1 MGEDGAPESA
11 LSGREEGAI
20 LKAGFISLGCAKNLV
35 DTEVMLGLLAERQI
49 EITDDPGQ
57 ADILIVNT
65 CSFIDA
71 AKEESIAT
79 ILQAAEY
86 KQEGKCSVLIVAG
99 CLGQRYRQELLDELP
114 EVDAIVGT
122 GAWHRVNE
130 AIDAVLAGRRLVIA
144 GDSEAIYDH
153 TMPRLITTPAYS
165 SYVKIAEGCS
175 NCCSYCAIPQLR
187 GKFRSRPVE
196 SVVAEVERL
205 VARGAKEINLI
216 AQDTTSYGR
225 DIYGEPRL
233 AALLRA
239 LVRVEGLVWLRLLYC
254 YPRYFTDEL
263 IELIAAEPKICKY
276 VDLPLQHA
284 HDDIL
289 TAMNR
294 RDSRADSERLLAKI
308 RAAIPGVAIRTTFI
322 VGFPGETEEHFA
334 ALQAFVAEQRFDH
347 VGVFTYSQE
356 ADTVAGR
363 REDQVADDVKQE
375 RYHALM
381 ALQAKISEELGA
393 ALAGRE
399 LDVLVEGV
407 EEDGVARGRS
417 YREAP
422 DVDGR
427 VFVENAAAGPGEFVR
442 ARVVQ
447 GFAYD
452 LLAERIEDGEK

>member
-1 MGEDGAPESA
+1 M
-11 LSGREEGAI
+11 
-20 LKAGFISLGCAKNLV
+20 KAGFISLGCAKNLV
-35 DTEVMLGLLAERQI
+35 DTEVMLGLLAERNI
-49 EITDDPGQ
+49 AITDDPGE

-71 AKEESIAT
+71 AKEESITT

-86 KQEGKCSVLIVAG
+86 KREGQCRALIVAG
-99 CLGQRYRQELLDELP
+99 CLGQKYQQELLDELP

-130 AIDAVLAGRRLVIA
+130 AIDAALAGRRLVIA
-144 GDSEAIYDH
+144 GDSEVIYDH
-153 TMPRLITTPAYS
+153 TMPRLVTTPSYS

-175 NCCSYCAIPQLR
+175 NCCSYCVIPQLR
-187 GKFRSRPVE
+187 GKYRSRPLE

-205 VARGAKEINLI
+205 VARGVKEINLI

-225 DIYGEPRL
+225 DLYGEPRL
-233 AALLRA
+233 VELVRA
-239 LVRVEGLVWLRLLYC
+239 LVKVEGLVWLRLLYC
-254 YPRYFTDEL
+254 YPHYFSDEL
-263 IELIAAEPKICKY
+263 IALIAVEPKICKY

-363 REDQVADDVKQE
+363 REDQVAEEVKQE

-381 ALQAKISEELGA
+381 AQQAKISEETGA
-393 ALAGRE
+393 ALVGRE
-399 LDVLVEGV
+399 LTVMVEGI

-427 VFVENAAAGPGEFVR
+427 VYVENAAAGPGEFIR

-452 LLAERIEDGEK
+452 LLAERIEDGKK

>member
-1 MGEDGAPESA
+1 M
-11 LSGREEGAI
+11 
-20 LKAGFISLGCAKNLV
+20 KAGFISLGCAKNLV
-35 DTEVMLGLLAERQI
+35 DTEVMLGLLAERNI
-49 EITDDPGQ
+49 AITDDPGE

-71 AKEESIAT
+71 AKEESITT

-86 KQEGKCSVLIVAG
+86 KREGQCRALIVAG
-99 CLGQRYRQELLDELP
+99 CLGQKYQQELLDELP

-130 AIDAVLAGRRLVIA
+130 AIDAALAGRRLVIA
-144 GDSEAIYDH
+144 GDSEVIYDH
-153 TMPRLITTPAYS
+153 TMPRLVTTPSYS

-175 NCCSYCAIPQLR
+175 NCCSYCVIPQLR
-187 GKFRSRPVE
+187 GKYRSRPLE

-205 VARGAKEINLI
+205 VARGVKEINLI

-225 DIYGEPRL
+225 DLYGEPRL
-233 AALLRA
+233 VELVRA
-239 LVRVEGLVWLRLLYC
+239 LVKVEGLVWLRLLYC
-254 YPRYFTDEL
+254 YPHYFSDEL
-263 IELIAAEPKICKY
+263 IALIAVEPKICKY

-363 REDQVADDVKQE
+363 REDQVAEEVKQE

-381 ALQAKISEELGA
+381 AQQAKISEEIGA
-393 ALAGRE
+393 ALVGRE
-399 LDVLVEGV
+399 LTVMVEGI

-427 VFVENAAAGPGEFVR
+427 VYVENAAAGPGEFIR

-452 LLAERIEDGEK
+452 LLAERIEDGKK

>member
-1 MGEDGAPESA
+1 MGADGTPQPT
-11 LSGREEGAI
+11 LTEGGTT

-35 DTEVMLGLLAERQI
+35 DTEVMLGLLARRRI
-49 EITDDPGQ
+49 EITDDP
-57 ADILIVNT
+57 AAAEIIIVNT

-71 AKEESIAT
+71 AKEESITT
-79 ILQAAEY
+79 ILQAADY
-86 KQEGKCSVLIVAG
+86 KRDGNCRALIVAG

-122 GAWHRVNE
+122 GAWDRINE
-130 AIDAVLAGRRLVIA
+130 VIDAALAGRRVVIA

-153 TMPRLITTPAYS
+153 NVPRLVTTPLYS

-175 NCCSYCAIPQLR
+175 NCCSYCVIPRLR
-187 GKFRSRPVE
+187 GRFRSRPIE
-196 SVVAEVERL
+196 SVVTEVERL

-225 DIYGEPRL
+225 DLYGEPRL
-233 AALLRA
+233 TDLLRA
-239 LVRVEGLVWLRLLYC
+239 LVKVEGLIWLRLLYC

-284 HDDIL
+284 HDEVL
-289 TAMNR
+289 AAMNR

-322 VGFPGETEEHFA
+322 VGFPGETDEHFA
-334 ALQAFVAEQRFDH
+334 ALRDFVASQRFDH

-356 ADTVAGR
+356 DDTVAGR
-363 REDQVADDVKQE
+363 REDQVAEDVKQE
-375 RYHALM
+375 RYHELM
-381 ALQAKISEELGA
+381 ALQAKISEEIGA
-393 ALAGRE
+393 ARVGQE
-399 LDVLVEGV
+399 LTVLVEGT

-427 VFVENAAAGPGEFVR
+427 VYVEGAAAGPGEFVR

-452 LLAERIEDGEK
+452 LLAERIEEGDE

>member
-1 MGEDGAPESA
+1 
-11 LSGREEGAI
+11 
-20 LKAGFISLGCAKNLV
+20 
-35 DTEVMLGLLAERQI
+35 MLGLLARRRI
-49 EITDDPGQ
+49 EITDDPAA
-57 ADILIVNT
+57 ADVIIVNT

-71 AKEESIAT
+71 AKEESITT
-79 ILQAAEY
+79 ILQAADY
-86 KQEGKCSVLIVAG
+86 KRDGNCRALIVAG

-114 EVDAIVGT
+114 EVDAVIGT
-122 GAWHRVNE
+122 GSWDRINE
-130 AIDAVLAGRRLVIA
+130 AIDAALAGRRVVFA

-153 TMPRLITTPAYS
+153 TVPRLVTTPLYS
-165 SYVKIAEGCS
+165 SFVKIAEGCS
-175 NCCSYCAIPQLR
+175 NCCSYCVIPRLR

-225 DIYGEPRL
+225 DLYGEPRL
-233 AALLRA
+233 ADLLRA
-239 LVRVEGLVWLRLLYC
+239 LVKVEGLVWLRLLYC
-254 YPRYFTDEL
+254 YPRYFSDEL
-263 IELIAAEPKICKY
+263 IALIAAEPKICKY

-284 HDDIL
+284 HDDVL
-289 TAMNR
+289 AAMNR
-294 RDSRADSERLLAKI
+294 RDSRADSEQLLAKI

-322 VGFPGETEEHFA
+322 VGFPGETDEHFA
-334 ALQAFVAEQRFDH
+334 ALEDFVAGQRFDH
-347 VGVFTYSQE
+347 VGVFAYSQE
-356 ADTVAGR
+356 DDTVAGR
-363 REDQVADDVKQE
+363 REDQVAEDVKQE

-381 ALQAKISEELGA
+381 ALQAKISEEIGA
-393 ALAGRE
+393 ACVGRE
-399 LDVLVEGV
+399 FTVLVEGV

-427 VFVENAAAGPGEFVR
+427 VYVEGAAAGPGEFVQ

-452 LLAERIEDGEK
+452 LLAERIEDKK